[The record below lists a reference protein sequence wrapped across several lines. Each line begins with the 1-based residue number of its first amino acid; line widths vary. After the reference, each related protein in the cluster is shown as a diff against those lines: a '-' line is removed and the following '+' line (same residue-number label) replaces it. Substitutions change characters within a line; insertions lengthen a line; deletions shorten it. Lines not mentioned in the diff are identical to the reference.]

1 MRKFNLFA
9 ATALTVTLAIS
20 MTGGAFAQATPP
32 AGVRATQGDAQ
43 GAVRST
49 TGGEGGVRPAQADR
63 QGSVRPTTGGEGGV
77 RPAQADAQGTVRPA
91 QADGQGTVRR

>member
-1 MRKFNLFA
+1 MRKFTLLA

-20 MTGGAFAQATPP
+20 MTGVAFAQATPP

-43 GAVRST
+43 GAVR
-49 TGGEGGVRPAQADR
+49 
-63 QGSVRPTTGGEGGV
+63 PTTGGEGAV
-77 RPAQADAQGTVRPA
+77 RPT